1 MERGPNSKD
10 EITKARR
17 FPQGTAKKLESI
29 KKVNGNDKRSHKD
42 AIQQEEAKVT
52 RIEEGKQCV
61 AGSQEYSLEST
72 LKEVGPEKI
81 WIF

>member
-1 MERGPNSKD
+1 
-10 EITKARR
+10 
-17 FPQGTAKKLESI
+17 
-29 KKVNGNDKRSHKD
+29 VNGNDKRSHKD